1 MKKKKTILLCML
13 VISVL
18 CFMGFSLA
26 DEGNVKSVAVSS
38 DSHSVV
44 AVKKSAVG
52 VLNQTSGRKGQNA
65 KVSTADTV
73 GNVKVQKQKP
83 PEIRKVEAQ
92 RLIQKYNQTKLRY
105 NNARLRYVDSRDKW
119 VKARDR
125 YRLTKDKAELR
136 NSVTSAQKFVLRA
149 DDTVIQYLG
158 LVKTRLELS
167 KSMNESVKQGLV
179 SEINSSVD
187 WFREKNVVLANTTNK
202 KELITHAKE
211 IRDRWRTTRV
221 LVKKTSGLVI
231 NSKINSILLKS
242 GRVSEKIEAKIVK
255 LEQGGVDT
263 TELRSLLRDYNGK
276 VGLAR
281 ERHLEARNRFGE
293 VGDVKGAD
301 QLLREGNALI
311 RESNN
316 YLKESYPALKKIIR
330 DFKGDGAK

>member
-26 DEGNVKSVAVSS
+26 DAGNAKGVAVSS
-38 DSHSVV
+38 YSRSVV

-65 KVSTADTV
+65 KASTADTV
-73 GNVKVQKQKP
+73 GEVK
-83 PEIRKVEAQ
+83 AQ
-92 RLIQKYNQTKLRY
+92 RLIQKYNRTKLRY
-105 NNARLRYVDSRDKW
+105 NTAKLNYVDSRDKW

-125 YRLTKDKAELR
+125 YRLTKDKMELR
-136 NSVTSAQKFVLRA
+136 DSVTSAQKFVLRA

-187 WFREKNVVLANTTNK
+187 WFREKNVVLANTSNK
-202 KELITHAKE
+202 KELIIHAKE

-242 GRVSEKIEAKIVK
+242 ERVSEKIEARIVK

-281 ERHLEARNRFGE
+281 ERHLKAGKRFGE
-293 VGDVKGAD
+293 VSDVKGAD

-330 DFKGDGAK
+330 DFKRMEQNE